1 MPIARDSLVF
11 FALLA
16 GFGAVGAF
24 SLTRPAPGA
33 APATVDPLAADLEAR
48 FHAEAQPL
56 LARYC
61 VFCHGEDEA
70 NGGVRFDGIETLDD
84 ALAMGDTLAM
94 ALELV
99 RTHQM
104 PPDGPPPPTAGEVE
118 VLAGWMRDALDY
130 VPADGRVDP
139 GWFVIHRLNRTEY
152 RNTLRDLLGIDPEE
166 HDVASG
172 LPQDDTGY
180 GFDNIAA
187 VLSVSP
193 LLIEGYL
200 DAAERALDI
209 ALGPAVVESDEP
221 RPLDNLRRDGHGR
234 ELASGGHMLLSNGAV
249 IAEFDA
255 PAAGAYEL
263 VISAWGDRGGDELP
277 RLSVRVDGR
286 ETRAFFVEGLR
297 DEPETLRV
305 RLALERGPRRIALAF
320 TNDYWQQGVADR
332 NLAVAGVGLAG
343 PLPGSVRRPEA
354 YARVFSE
361 PIGDGSY
368 DAARAAAETT
378 LGRFARRAFR
388 GPVESGELDRLV
400 SLYDASRSAGDTHEE
415 AVRLGLM
422 AVLVSPRFLF
432 RAVDNPHADDPERVY
447 ALDGY
452 ELASRLSYFLWSS
465 TPDEELLSLAAD
477 GSLAD
482 ERVLREQVRRMMR
495 DPKSD
500 AFVENFAGQ
509 WLHLRNLERLEIDRE
524 RFPAYTDELREA
536 MITEAT
542 MFFGEVV
549 RKDRSVLTLIDS
561 DFTYVNGPLAALY
574 GFAELAG
581 EDTPG
586 QGAAFRRVPLPED
599 SPRGGVL
606 TMGAVLTVTSNPSRT
621 SPVKR
626 GLYVLEQILGTPPP
640 PPPPEI
646 PPLEQAVVPDMDHA
660 TLRERLKAHLTD
672 PGCASCH
679 NRMDPLGFAMENFDA
694 IGAWRESDEY
704 GRIDASG
711 RLPGG
716 VRFEGPEELKG
727 ILLGRDDLFVEN
739 LTRKLMT
746 YALGR
751 GLESFDRP
759 TVTRVVRDARSRNDR
774 IGAIIE
780 GVVLSDAFR
789 TTRGVR
795 APGDDALSITTGA
808 SR

>member
-1 MPIARDSLVF
+1 MPAFGYHLPVL
-11 FALLA
+11 ALCA
-16 GFGAVGAF
+16 GAGAVGV
-24 SLTRPAPGA
+24 LGL
-33 APATVDPLAADLEAR
+33 APARERPVGPVDPLIAELEDR
-48 FHAEAQPL
+48 YQLEVEPL

-61 VFCHGEDEA
+61 VFCHGEDES
-70 NGGVRFDGIETLDD
+70 NGGVRFDRIGSLDD

-104 PPDGPPPPTAGEVE
+104 PPDGPPPPSVGEVE
-118 VLAGWMRDALDY
+118 VLTQWMRDALDY

-139 GWFVIHRLNRTEY
+139 GWFIIHRLNRAEY
-152 RNTLRDLLGIDPEE
+152 RNTMRDLLGIDPVA
-166 HDVASG
+166 HDVAAG

-193 LLIEGYL
+193 LQIEGYL

-209 ALGPAVVESDEP
+209 ALGPAVAESDSA
-221 RPLDNLRRDGHGR
+221 RPIGNLIREANGRD
-234 ELASGGHMLLSNGAV
+234 LATGGHMLLSNGAV
-249 IAEFDA
+249 RAEVDV
-255 PAAGAYEL
+255 PVTGEYEF
-263 VISAWGDRGGDELP
+263 VITAWGDHGGDEYP
-277 RLSVRVDGR
+277 RMSVRVDRR
-286 ETRAFFVEGLR
+286 EARAFFIEALR
-297 DEPETLRV
+297 DAPETVRVRV
-305 RLALERGPRRIALAF
+305 RLEQGRRQISAAF
-320 TNDYWQQGVADR
+320 TNDYWDPGVADR
-332 NLAVAGVGLAG
+332 NLAVERIAMAG
-343 PLPGSVRRPEA
+343 PLPGTVERPAAHAAVLFATPE
-354 YARVFSE
+354 
-361 PIGDGSY
+361 DGSV
-368 DAARAAAETT
+368 DAGRAAARAV
-378 LGRFARRAFR
+378 LGRFAGRAFR
-388 GPVESGELDRLV
+388 GPVDEAEIERLLV
-400 SLYDASRSAGDTHEE
+400 LYDAARGEGDTHEE
-415 AVRLGLM
+415 AVRMGLM

-432 RAVDNPHADDPERVY
+432 RSVDNPHADDPGRVH

-465 TPDEELLSLAAD
+465 MPDEALLSLAAD
-477 GSLAD
+477 GSLVD
-482 ERVLREQVRRMMR
+482 EGVLRAQVRRMLD

-500 AFVENFAGQ
+500 AFIENFAGQ
-509 WLHLRNLERLEIDRE
+509 WLHLRNLDRLAIDRE
-524 RFPAYTDELREA
+524 RFPAYTGELRDA

-542 MFFGEVV
+542 MFFGDVV
-549 RKDRSVLTLIDS
+549 RHDRSVMTLIDS
-561 DFTYVNGPLAALY
+561 DYTFVNGPLAALY
-574 GFAELAG
+574 GFAELATQ
-581 EDTPG
+581 DK
-586 QGAAFRRVPLPED
+586 AFRRVRLPEG

-646 PPLEQAVVPDMDHA
+646 PPLEQAVVPDLDQA

-679 NRMDPLGFAMENFDA
+679 NRMDPLGLALENFDA
-694 IGAWRESDEY
+694 IGAWRDSDEY
-704 GRIDASG
+704 GPIDASG
-711 RLPGG
+711 TLPGG
-716 VRFEGPEELKG
+716 VRFTGPAELKE

-751 GLESFDRP
+751 GLEPFDRP
-759 TVTRVVRDARSRNDR
+759 TVTRVVRHARAHDDR
-774 IGAIIE
+774 ITAIIE

-789 TTRGVR
+789 TTRGVG
-795 APGDDALSITTGA
+795 APGGVTQSTMTGA